1 MAFSVEMEKL
11 ILKIPM
17 ESQGDLKSQND
28 IEKEWRWWTRTTP
41 FQNSLL
47 SCSVQNKA
55 VLIKAQT
62 QRPMEVGTES
72 PEIKP
77 YVYSQLNF
85 SKDAKI
91 IQWGNNGLS

>member
-1 MAFSVEMEKL
+1 MAFSAEMEKL

-17 ESQGDLKSQND
+17 ESQGALNSQND

-41 FQNSLL
+41 FQNLLL
-47 SCSVQNKA
+47 SYSAQNTA

-62 QRPMEVGTES
+62 QRPMEVRTES

-91 IQWGNNGLS
+91 IQWENNSLF